1 MTDIVD
7 TETGGQTI
15 DPNPSPDY
23 VPSMEEGFDLNTDG
37 IINVLDY
44 IYGQSLNMEPEWFQN
59 LLNYINPQ
67 QYSPQEFT
75 GGGGQGGQ
83 AARKLYYPGTSGGF
97 TSVGRGIG
105 GGNTLDELLK
115 QLQG

>member
-1 MTDIVD
+1 
-7 TETGGQTI
+7 
-15 DPNPSPDY
+15 
-23 VPSMEEGFDLNTDG
+23 MELLMFL
-37 IINVLDY
+37 IIF
-44 IYGQSLNMEPEWFQN
+44 YGQSLNMEPEWFQN

-83 AARKLYYPGTSGGF
+83 AARKLYYPGTWGGF

-115 QLQG
+115 QLQRLEIKNSSILTYI